1 MITKKVSTTEVV
13 EMQSE
18 PSERARRTQAQ
29 LLAAAQRVFVRD
41 GYLNA
46 RVADIAAEAGCSHGS
61 FYTYFRSK
69 TDVFRVVMQNA
80 LERVYAAGAMPSADK
95 SLSQHERIDL
105 ANRQFVN
112 VYRQNTA
119 IMALFEQ
126 VATIDEEIRVL
137 RLAVRARAVARVEK
151 SIRRLVR
158 EGRASPDLADV
169 HSAASALVSMVNSSV
184 YFWLVMGEEHDEE
197 VVVQTLNQLW
207 TAAIGLSDDA

>member
-13 EMQSE
+13 EMQPE

-46 RVADIAAEAGCSHGS
+46 RVADIVAEAGCSHGS

-158 EGRASPDLADV
+158 EGKASPDLADV

-197 VVVQTLNQLW
+197 VAVQTLNQLW

>member
-1 MITKKVSTTEVV
+1 MITKKVSMTEVV
-13 EMQSE
+13 EMQPE

-46 RVADIAAEAGCSHGS
+46 RVADIVAEAGCSHGS

-197 VVVQTLNQLW
+197 VAVQTLNQLW